1 MEVLLK
7 LKNRKAHLLSELL
20 TTSGSWNVEAIRA
33 LVLPIDAAAILRQPL
48 GQGDGDFWAW
58 EPERSRIYSVRSAYK
73 IIYRR
78 KWEESFGHLPSSSGD
93 AMWKKIWKLEVPPK
107 VRVFWWR
114 VLHEFL
120 PMKQILFRRHI
131 EPEAFCEVCGEPE
144 ESIRHVL
151 LDCTVARQFWQYT
164 RWATGVKL
172 PSLNA
177 ETWAADLMSQLCP
190 RRDRALIMI
199 GMWALW
205 MLRNRRRH
213 GELTMPVQQA
223 VIWAK
228 DTAYDL
234 WQLSHQF
241 DKPAPAYNR
250 DKWRKPEVGWSKI
263 NTDAAFSEES
273 KQGATSSII
282 RDDQGAFYS
291 AQAIWYER
299 GLDVCSMEALAC
311 RDGMKLAAQM
321 GLRRVALET
330 DCLQVV
336 QLWKES
342 QRSIIDPILKEMEEI
357 SLAFQEFSFSFISRS
372 SNKVAHLLA
381 RQVSSSHCS
390 EVWRVTPACV
400 YDLIMVEAL
409 AS

>member
-1 MEVLLK
+1 
-7 LKNRKAHLLSELL
+7 
-20 TTSGSWNVEAIRA
+20 
-33 LVLPIDAAAILRQPL
+33 
-48 GQGDGDFWAW
+48 
-58 EPERSRIYSVRSAYK
+58 
-73 IIYRR
+73 
-78 KWEESFGHLPSSSGD
+78 
-93 AMWKKIWKLEVPPK
+93 
-107 VRVFWWR
+107 
-114 VLHEFL
+114 
-120 PMKQILFRRHI
+120 MKQILFRRHI

-172 PSLNA
+172 PSLNG

-190 RRDRALIMI
+190 RRDPALIMI

-223 VIWAK
+223 VLWAK
-228 DTAYDL
+228 DTTYDL

-282 RDDQGAFYS
+282 RDDQDVFYS

-311 RDGMKLAAQM
+311 RDGMKLAAHI

-330 DCLQVV
+330 DCL
-336 QLWKES
+336 
-342 QRSIIDPILKEMEEI
+342 
-357 SLAFQEFSFSFISRS
+357 
-372 SNKVAHLLA
+372 
-381 RQVSSSHCS
+381 
-390 EVWRVTPACV
+390 
-400 YDLIMVEAL
+400 
-409 AS
+409 